1 MQVATYLILAVVAL
15 LVVYSIMCA
24 VYMALQ
30 IIVVSV
36 AVCLVV
42 WALVALS
49 KMFKKTTEVEEPPS

>member
-1 MQVATYLILAVVAL
+1 MQVATYLILAVVAV

-30 IIVVSV
+30 IIVVAV

-42 WALVALS
+42 WVLVKLS
-49 KMFKKTTEVEEPPS
+49 KMFTKPTEVDEPPS